1 MIRVE
6 DFAAQGS
13 PSPTLRRPSKR
24 TKRLQPFL
32 RGPIPLEWLRKT
44 LPLPKPA
51 IYVGLTLWHFRGFL
65 GSPSSLRIDSN
76 FRKRLGISADQARR
90 GVRALQSAGLVEVQR
105 QGRGRCL
112 VVQLVTDEA
121 DEKPP

>member
-1 MIRVE
+1 MIRIE

-24 TKRLQPFL
+24 PKQRRPFV
-32 RGPIPLEWLRKT
+32 RGPIALEWIHRT

-51 IYVGLTLWHFRGFL
+51 IYVGLTLWHFRGLL
-65 GSPSSLRIDSN
+65 GYPSSQRIDSN
-76 FRKRLGISADQARR
+76 FRKRLGLSADQARR